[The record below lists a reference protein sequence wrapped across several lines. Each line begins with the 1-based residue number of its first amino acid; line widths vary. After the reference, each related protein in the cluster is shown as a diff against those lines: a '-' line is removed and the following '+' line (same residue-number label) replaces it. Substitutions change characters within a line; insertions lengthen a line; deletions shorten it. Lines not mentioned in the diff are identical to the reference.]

1 MLLDPSRFPFIPT
14 LEQHW
19 RAIRAEVDALRG
31 GDFVEWFDRG
41 AYSTGWNV
49 YGLVATIHEARDRLA
64 PDVRVRCPRTLEL
77 LDAIA
82 AVQLAAFSVLE
93 PGAIVFPHVDLDTG
107 AVRCHLGLRV
117 PVGARLQVG
126 DRELTWS
133 EGRCLVFDQRRRH
146 GAANESKEPRV
157 VLLVDVERS
166 AYGI

>member
-1 MLLDPSRFPFIPT
+1 MLLDPSRFSFIPT

-19 RAIRAEVDALRG
+19 RDIRDELDRLRG
-31 GDFVEWFDRG
+31 ADYVPWYDRG

-49 YGLVATIHEARDRLA
+49 YGLKATIHEARDRIDR
-64 PDVRVRCPRTLEL
+64 DVRVRCPRTLAL
-77 LDAIA
+77 IDAIA
-82 AVQLAAFSVLE
+82 GVQLAAFSVLE
-93 PGAIVFPHVDLDTG
+93 PGAIVFPHEDLDTG

-126 DRELTWS
+126 DRELTA
-133 EGRCLVFDQRRRH
+133 
-146 GAANESKEPRV
+146 AANESKEPRV